1 MHQRSVTG
9 LVRIANLGPERV
21 DKVLLHAVLDDHLTV
36 VVITLN
42 ASRSDAS
49 HLAIS
54 SRGSGTNWID
64 QIVLDVRAPF
74 NHAHM
79 VGRTREEGDDLDL
92 PVCEV
97 IVREDG

>member
-21 DKVLLHAVLDDHLTV
+21 DKVLLTV

-49 HLAIS
+49 HLATS